1 MTGNPTGSMSVHD
14 LQALLAQAMRSG
26 RDPSQP
32 VPDPRAM
39 YGTTTYSNTPFQL
52 GPHHPSHIP
61 IRDTRPQPMM
71 SYTSQL
77 AFFKPTIRRKYET
90 AFQMDRGYIR
100 TQYAHFLETV
110 EKGRFK
116 LPAQL
121 LHSCIPRL
129 VG

>member
-32 VPDPRAM
+32 VLNPRAM

-71 SYTSQL
+71 SYASQL
-77 AFFKPTIRRKYET
+77 ALSRPSGESTKLLFKWIEVIFAPNMRTFPKPWRRGGSNYLTSSFIRVFR
-90 AFQMDRGYIR
+90 
-100 TQYAHFLETV
+100 V
-110 EKGRFK
+110 
-116 LPAQL
+116 
-121 LHSCIPRL
+121 
-129 VG
+129 